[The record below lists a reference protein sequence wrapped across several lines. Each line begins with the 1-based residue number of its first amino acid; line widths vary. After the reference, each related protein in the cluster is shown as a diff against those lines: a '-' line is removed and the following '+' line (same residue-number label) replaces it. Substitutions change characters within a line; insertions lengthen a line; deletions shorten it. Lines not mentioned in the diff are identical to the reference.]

1 MSYITIYE
9 AAKIIGFSRQYL
21 SKLIQQGKF
30 IKGRM
35 VWNKHAGKKTVMFKL
50 DEVEQYASRRASVS

>member
-1 MSYITIYE
+1 MYITIYE

-21 SKLIQQGKF
+21 SKLIHQGKF

-35 VWNKHAGKKTVMFKL
+35 VWNKHAGKKTVMFK
-50 DEVEQYASRRASVS
+50 VEDVQEYSKTRASVS